1 MTSFLQDVTGP
12 QRTGELTPNANK
24 KCIITEQEQQQQEQ
38 QHMAGPPCYFRGEV
52 LFVFL
57 LMVQNMYFLSSKGP
71 YF

>member
-38 QHMAGPPCYFRGEV
+38 QHMA
-52 LFVFL
+52 
-57 LMVQNMYFLSSKGP
+57 
-71 YF
+71 